1 MLCLCTI
8 LLILTW
14 VSRYSSKKRGRKV
27 CLKVVLFESCSAWEA
42 NDLPGSSVC
51 WRRTGGLEETMSGF
65 CVHVHT
71 SFFYFLVTEV
81 CIKDAAE
88 SRTIKLSIFTFTI
101 FLYAKLVN
109 HCDINLSNTENY
121 IYFIEI
127 R

>member
-1 MLCLCTI
+1 M
-8 LLILTW
+8 
-14 VSRYSSKKRGRKV
+14 G
-27 CLKVVLFESCSAWEA
+27 
-42 NDLPGSSVC
+42 
-51 WRRTGGLEETMSGF
+51 GF
-65 CVHVHT
+65 CVHVH

-101 FLYAKLVN
+101 FLYVKLVN
-109 HCDINLSNTENY
+109 HCDINISNTENY